1 LEGLLLSAKKR
12 GIIQDFALRKC
23 LIKLYLL
30 YEEYIYPLLMSTFDG
45 DFIDVE
51 KKMEAIAGEIRDF
64 GLMPTLEEMDEEIS
78 EQFALLTEEEKAD
91 LADLLKNP

>member
-1 LEGLLLSAKKR
+1 
-12 GIIQDFALRKC
+12 
-23 LIKLYLL
+23 
-30 YEEYIYPLLMSTFDG
+30 MSTFDG